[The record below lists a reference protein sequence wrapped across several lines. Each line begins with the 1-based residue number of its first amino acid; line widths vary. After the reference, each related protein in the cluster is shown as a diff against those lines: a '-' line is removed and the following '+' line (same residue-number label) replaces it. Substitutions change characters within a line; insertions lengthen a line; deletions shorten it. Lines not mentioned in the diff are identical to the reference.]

1 MNNIYKSKWSE
12 ATQTWVACSELVR
25 GKTKNNCAKIAAAV
39 ALALTSLGSYAAD
52 PAPCDNNAGSVVVSG
67 TKCSLPSLPDDKTY
81 TEISASGGAELIGEE
96 GKKITAIGTTKVK
109 KVINVDGGSTLNATN
124 ITTTNRVNS
133 KGTNALAIAGSSIV
147 DIDENLTATNMGNK
161 ADTIVNSGG
170 STLTVGKD
178 LTINDEKGFSN
189 GIQNIEN
196 STIGAENI
204 TITSK
209 KVGFSNDGILNKNNS
224 VIDVKQNIDITSE
237 GSDGN
242 ASIENTDGGKIKANN
257 INIIQ
262 GGKNYAIHQTSENS
276 SITVNNDLTIKSG
289 NIPEGNSTIKIEG
302 GKINVK
308 GKTTINTHVD
318 PDFIDDPKK
327 VSAISITD
335 GTYEANGGANI
346 NIKDNDEKNFEDA
359 AGVIIGNKGI
369 FENNGTLTVNGG
381 KNTVIATDLESGE
394 EATFTNKAD
403 GITTSHADTIV
414 HNSSGI
420 LTVNNDGTLYS
431 DGDSVLKNN
440 KNGDIVVNNNE
451 ASSVINGNIINTKD
465 GNITVNN
472 KNSASTITGNIT
484 NQDNG
489 TVTINNSGKIQ
500 NDNTRNKIENSGTGS
515 MDITNTGT
523 IASDILNGNTGD
535 ITINNNKTSSVV
547 NGETDYTNPTT
558 INGDIINNNDGNIT
572 VNNNESTSFIKG
584 GITNSQKGSITI
596 NNSGSISGSDDTK
609 KITNSNDGEI
619 IINNNHEG
627 SFLSDIEND
636 ATSTGLISIKNEG
649 HVVSHISNKNT
660 GIIQIINKDSFGG
673 SIENTGDILIN
684 NYNAFGSTINN
695 DGNGTIVINNNENS
709 SPTDR
714 SSIYGVINNNQSGN
728 ITVNNNGNES
738 VIDSDINNNAENGNI
753 TVNNNTDSAIISG
766 NITNSQAGSIT
777 INNSGLTVLY
787 RKVTNSG
794 AGKINITNNDKGNFQ
809 SAIDNDA
816 TSTGMITLNN
826 EGTVNSKITNQNTG
840 AIMIINNGT
849 INGSITNTGTKNN
862 VDNIWIDNN
871 KDLNSTIENR
881 DGSIV
886 VNNNKEGS
894 SFTGNIYN
902 NSGFNTGK
910 ITVNNNEEN
919 TKINSHITND
929 NGDITI
935 NNKAYS
941 STIEGDITNI
951 NGIVNIK
958 NSGKANYSKITNS
971 GGSGS
976 INIKNENAGDF
987 QGDIDNDATG
997 PASIYIHNE
1006 NTFNSNITNQNTG
1019 TIDITNRGKNFEG
1032 SITNQ
1037 NIGTIRITNDK
1048 TFNSNITNNNTGTIT
1063 LNNGGEIA
1071 SAILNGGAGAIN
1083 ITNGGTLGGYIKNK
1097 GTGSISLTNNDTVGG
1112 YIENN
1117 GTGSI
1122 SLTNNGIISGS
1133 ITNTGTKNNVDNIWI
1148 DNNKDLNSTI
1158 ENRDGSIFVNNN
1170 KKDSSF
1176 TGNIY
1181 NNTGYITVNNNEEG
1195 TTINSHINNAN
1206 GGSIYINN
1214 KAKTS
1219 TIEGDI
1225 TNINASVKIENSGEA
1240 NYSKITNS
1248 GGHINIDNEHEGN
1261 FQGDIDNDATGTGFI
1276 YIQNSGNTFN
1286 GSITNQNTGNIRII
1300 NDKIFNSKITNTGDF
1315 AVDAYNIKIT
1325 NNKEL
1330 NGPIENNGTGSIYIE
1345 NTKDTGRI
1353 RRIRRITGNITNN
1366 NAGTITL
1373 DNNGEIAS
1381 AILNGGAGAINIENN
1396 KDSFINGN
1404 ITNSGA
1410 GNISIKNQ
1418 DQAVLNGNIKNDG
1431 SGSITFTNNGDVD
1444 ASVVNNT
1451 SVRINDTSLR
1461 QIQNI
1466 GNGTITIINNK
1477 TLNRPISNASEGTIG
1492 ITNNGTMKTDITN
1505 TKSSTG
1511 EIEFINTQEFEGNLI
1526 NANTGFISALNT
1538 KNFTGITDNSDS
1550 GKINLDNQGIWNNTG
1565 NSVLTK
1571 LQNTTGTII
1580 FPKVSEVNAGDK
1592 DQYHT
1597 ITVNGNYTG
1606 GGLMRVNTVWNKDG
1620 TSYSDRVDIH
1630 GDVDGAATTVQ
1641 TLNGIYGDVTLK
1653 EIPIHSAVVV
1663 HVAGKS
1669 SGNDFTGSAPTTNA
1683 GEAQL
1688 KKIDTTSGTDY
1699 AWTLTAQ
1706 NKTPEPTNPS
1716 VSGPTDPNISEP
1728 TDPNVSG
1735 PTDPNIS
1742 EPTAPDKPI
1751 LPAPPITEVP
1761 IYAEPVSG
1769 YVQMPTA
1776 DMELGFTTIGTLHE
1790 RRGENQTYNITGSN
1804 NTALGSDQQ
1813 QTWGRVLVKH
1823 LDKDG
1828 KKRLNTAGNQSVLQ
1842 IGQDFILDENEKTGI
1857 RRHIGGYVAYG
1868 HNENDFRDQ
1877 YRAKNGYIVDDH
1889 YTGKGRTD
1897 AVSVGGYGTFYG
1909 NNGGYVDL
1917 VGQVTY
1923 LRNKYNA
1930 RSNESVH
1937 QNGWGA
1943 ALSAETGKSF
1953 IVYGNNW
1960 FVEPQAQLVYQY
1972 LSLDDFNDRIRHV
1985 DQHDPSALRGRVG
1998 MRFGYNGDIRD
2009 NLPSSSFYG
2018 IANIWHD
2025 FVNPK
2030 SVDIGRDNLKEEY
2043 AKTWGEVGLGI
2054 QLPITRQSNFYSDI
2068 RYEKNFGSDK
2078 RKGFKGTVGYKYTW
2092 L

>member
-25 GKTKNNCAKIAAAV
+25 GKTKNNCVKIAATI

-52 PAPCDNNAGSVVVSG
+52 PAPCDINATNTNNSVIASG
-67 TKCSLPSLPDDKTY
+67 TECSLSDGKEY
-81 TEISASGGAELIGEE
+81 TEISASGGAKLTGEE
-96 GKKITAIGTTKVK
+96 GKVITATGTTKVK
-109 KVINVDGGSTLNATN
+109 KVINVDGESTLKATN
-124 ITTTNRVNS
+124 IKTTNKVNS
-133 KGTNALAIAGSSIV
+133 KGTNALAIAGGSRV
-147 DIDENLTATNMGNK
+147 DIEENLTAENMGNK

-196 STIGAENI
+196 STIRADNI
-204 TITSK
+204 TITSAK
-209 KVGFSNDGILNKNNS
+209 DVGFSNDGILNKDNS
-224 VIDVKQNIDITSE
+224 VINVEKNIDITSE

-242 ASIENTDGGKIKANN
+242 ASIENTDGGKIHAG
-257 INIIQ
+257 NIIIDQ

-276 SITVNNDLTIKSG
+276 SITAKNNLTITSG
-289 NIPEGNSTIKIEG
+289 NIPEGNSTVTIEG
-302 GKINVK
+302 GSIEV
-308 GKTTINTHVD
+308 GGQTVITTHVD
-318 PDFIDDPKK
+318 SETIEEPEN
-327 VSAISITD
+327 VSAISITN
-335 GTYEANGGANI
+335 GKYTANGGADI
-346 NIKDNDEKNFEDA
+346 KIKDDDENDFTAA
-359 AGVIIGNKGI
+359 AGVILGNEGI
-369 FENNGTLTVNGG
+369 FENNGTLTVNRKKDENTEGKNIEG
-381 KNTVIATDLESGE
+381 KNTVIATDTKSGE
-394 EATFTNKAD
+394 KATFINNAD
-403 GITTSHADTIV
+403 GTTTSNVDTIV
-414 HNSSGI
+414 HNSA
-420 LTVNNDGTLYS
+420 GTLIVKNH
-431 DGDSVLKNN
+431 GDLNSNGGSVLKNDNTGTIEAVNDGILTGKIDNNSTGTIKLDNNVNPNRDPDPEKKDNRGIVNSEITNRNTGTINITNNSTLNGSITNTGDKIKVNDTNAEIPANILIDNN
-440 KNGDIVVNNNE
+440 KDLNSTINNNGSGKIVVNNNE

-535 ITINNNKTSSVV
+535 ITINNGKTSSVV

-558 INGDIINNNDGNIT
+558 INGDIINNNEGKIT

-609 KITNSNDGEI
+609 KITNSNAGEI
-619 IINNNHEG
+619 IINNKPEG

-636 ATSTGLISIKNEG
+636 ATSTGKITIENEG
-649 HVVSHISNKNT
+649 HVVSHINKNT
-660 GIIQIINKDSFGG
+660 GFIKISNKDSFGG
-673 SIENTGDILIN
+673 SIKNTGDILID
-684 NYNAFGSTINN
+684 NYRTFGSTIDN
-695 DGNGTIVINNNENS
+695 DGNGTIVINNHENS
-709 SPTDR
+709 SPTVPDG
-714 SSIYGVINNNQSGN
+714 SSIDGVINNKQSGN
-728 ITVNNNGNES
+728 ITVNNDGNES
-738 VIDSDINNNAENGNI
+738 VINSDINNEAKGNI
-753 TVNNNTDSAIISG
+753 TVNNNTDSATISG
-766 NITNSQAGSIT
+766 NITNSQDGSIT

-794 AGKINITNNDKGNFQ
+794 AGNIDIINNDKGNFK

-816 TSTGMITLNN
+816 TSTGIITLENKDG
-826 EGTVNSKITNQNTG
+826 GTVNSAITNQNTG
-840 AIMIINNGT
+840 AIEIINNGTISGSTTNDELTNSIKNTGTGSISLINNGKIVSDILNGAAGAIKITNDGTLNGSITNTGDKGTDDNIEINNTGTLNSAIDNKGKGTIKLDNNNLVNSAITNQNTGVIKITNNGT
-849 INGSITNTGTKNN
+849 INGSATNDELTNSIKNTGTGSISLINNGKIVSDILNGAAGAIKITNDGTLNGSITNTGDKGTDDNIEINN
-862 VDNIWIDNN
+862 TGTLNSAIDNKGKGTIKLDNNNLVNSAITNQNTGAIKITNDGTFNGSITNTGDEGTADNIWIDNN
-871 KDLNSTIENR
+871 HILNSTINNEGN
-881 DGSIV
+881 GSIV
-886 VNNNKEGS
+886 INNNTAS
-894 SFTGNIYN
+894 SVINGKSIHTKAADTDTKVGINGDITN
-902 NSGFNTGK
+902 KNTGK
-910 ITVNNNEEN
+910 ITLKNSGNIQNKIEN
-919 TKINSHITND
+919 SGSGLIDITND
-929 NGDITI
+929 N
-935 NNKAYS
+935 
-941 STIEGDITNI
+941 
-951 NGIVNIK
+951 
-958 NSGKANYSKITNS
+958 
-971 GGSGS
+971 
-976 INIKNENAGDF
+976 
-987 QGDIDNDATG
+987 TG
-997 PASIYIHNE
+997 N
-1006 NTFNSNITNQNTG
+1006 
-1019 TIDITNRGKNFEG
+1019 
-1032 SITNQ
+1032 
-1037 NIGTIRITNDK
+1037 
-1048 TFNSNITNNNTGTIT
+1048 
-1063 LNNGGEIA
+1063 IA
-1071 SAILNGGAGAIN
+1071 STILNGGAGIIN
-1083 ITNGGTLGGYIKNK
+1083 ITNDGTL
-1097 GTGSISLTNNDTVGG
+1097 
-1112 YIENN
+1112 
-1117 GTGSI
+1117 
-1122 SLTNNGIISGS
+1122 SGS
-1133 ITNTGTKNNVDNIWI
+1133 ITNTGDPNTVTANNI
-1148 DNNKDLNSTI
+1148 DIKNST
-1158 ENRDGSIFVNNN
+1158 S
-1170 KKDSSF
+1170 
-1176 TGNIY
+1176 GNIASK
-1181 NNTGYITVNNNEEG
+1181 IL
-1195 TTINSHINNAN
+1195 N
-1206 GGSIYINN
+1206 GG
-1214 KAKTS
+1214 A
-1219 TIEGDI
+1219 G
-1225 TNINASVKIENSGEA
+1225 
-1240 NYSKITNS
+1240 
-1248 GGHINIDNEHEGN
+1248 
-1261 FQGDIDNDATGTGFI
+1261 
-1276 YIQNSGNTFN
+1276 
-1286 GSITNQNTGNIRII
+1286 
-1300 NDKIFNSKITNTGDF
+1300 
-1315 AVDAYNIKIT
+1315 NIKIT
-1325 NNKEL
+1325 NNGTISGSTTDDEL
-1330 NGPIENNGTGSIYIE
+1330 PNSIE
-1345 NTKDTGRI
+1345 NTG
-1353 RRIRRITGNITNN
+1353 TGNISLINDGKIASDILNGAAGSGIKITNN
-1366 NAGTITL
+1366 NTLSGTIT
-1373 DNNGEIAS
+1373 N
-1381 AILNGGAGAINIENN
+1381 
-1396 KDSFINGN
+1396 
-1404 ITNSGA
+1404 TNSGSVYA
-1410 GNISIKNQ
+1410 TNTGTFTGMTTNS
-1418 DQAVLNGNIKNDG
+1418 G
-1431 SGSITFTNNGDVD
+1431 SGILD
-1444 ASVVNNT
+1444 
-1451 SVRINDTSLR
+1451 
-1461 QIQNI
+1461 
-1466 GNGTITIINNK
+1466 
-1477 TLNRPISNASEGTIG
+1477 
-1492 ITNNGTMKTDITN
+1492 
-1505 TKSSTG
+1505 
-1511 EIEFINTQEFEGNLI
+1511 
-1526 NANTGFISALNT
+1526 
-1538 KNFTGITDNSDS
+1538 
-1550 GKINLDNQGIWNNTG
+1550 LDNKGIWNNTG

-1580 FPKVSEVNAGDK
+1580 FPQVSEVNAGDK

-1641 TLNGIYGDVTLK
+1641 TLNKKGIYGDVTLK

-1706 NKTPEPTNPS
+1706 PKTPDPVVP
-1716 VSGPTDPNISEP
+1716 VPPGPT
-1728 TDPNVSG
+1728 VS
-1735 PTDPNIS
+1735 
-1742 EPTAPDKPI
+1742 DKPVP
-1751 LPAPPITEVP
+1751 PAPPIKEVP

-1769 YVQMPTA
+1769 YVQMPAA
-1776 DMELGFTTIGTLHE
+1776 DMELGFTTVGTLHE

-1804 NTALGSDQQ
+1804 NTALGDDQQ

-1828 KKRLNTAGNQSVLQ
+1828 KKRLDTAGNQSVLQ
-1842 IGQDFILDENEKTGI
+1842 IGHDFILDENEKTGI

-1868 HNENDFRDQ
+1868 HNENDFRDD

-1998 MRFGYNGDIRD
+1998 MRFGYNGDTRD

-2030 SVDIGRDNLKEEY
+2030 SVDIGRDSLKEEY
-2043 AKTWGEVGLGI
+2043 AKTWGELGLGI
-2054 QLPITRQSNFYSDI
+2054 QLPITRQSDFYSDI

-2078 RKGFKGTVGYKYTW
+2078 RKGFKGTMGYKYTW

>member
-25 GKTKNNCAKIAAAV
+25 GKTKNNCVKIAATI

-52 PAPCDNNAGSVVVSG
+52 PAPCDINATNTNNSVIASG
-67 TKCSLPSLPDDKTY
+67 TECSLSDGTEY
-81 TEISASGGAELIGEE
+81 SEISASGGAKLTGEE
-96 GKKITAIGTTKVK
+96 GKVITATGTTKVK
-109 KVINVDGGSTLNATN
+109 KVINVDGESTLKATN
-124 ITTTNRVNS
+124 ITTTNKVNS
-133 KGTNALAIAGSSIV
+133 KGTNALAIAGGSRV
-147 DIDENLTATNMGNK
+147 DIEENLTAKNMGNK

-178 LTINDEKGFSN
+178 LKINDEKGFSN

-196 STIGAENI
+196 STIRADNI
-204 TITSK
+204 TITSAK
-209 KVGFSNDGILNKNNS
+209 DVGFSNDGILNKDNS
-224 VIDVKQNIDITSE
+224 VIDVNKNIDITSE

-242 ASIENTDGGKIKANN
+242 ASIENTDGGKIYAD
-257 INIIQ
+257 NIIIKQ

-276 SITVNNDLTIKSG
+276 SITVKNNLTITSG
-289 NIPEGNSTIKIEG
+289 NIPEGNSAITIEG
-302 GKINVK
+302 GDITVG
-308 GKTTINTHVD
+308 GKTDITTHVD
-318 PDFIDDPKK
+318 SEYIDDPEN
-327 VSAISITD
+327 VSAISITN
-335 GTYEANGGANI
+335 GKYTANGGADI
-346 NIKDNDEKNFEDA
+346 KIKDDDENDFTAA
-359 AGVIIGNKGI
+359 AGVILGNEGT
-369 FENNGTLTVNGG
+369 FENNGTLTVNGKKDKNTEGKILEG
-381 KNTVIATDLESGE
+381 KNTVIATDTKSGE
-394 EATFTNKAD
+394 KATFINNAD
-403 GITTSHADTIV
+403 GTTTSNVDTIV
-414 HNSSGI
+414 HNSA
-420 LTVNNDGTLYS
+420 GTLIVKNH
-431 DGDSVLKNN
+431 GDLNSNGGSVLKNDNTGTIEAVNDGILTGKIDNNSTGTIKLDNNINPNRDPDNKEDDRGIVNSKITNRNTGTINITNNSTLNGSITNTGDKIKVNDTNAEIPANILIDNN
-440 KNGDIVVNNNE
+440 KNLNSTINNNGSGKIVVNNNE

-558 INGDIINNNDGNIT
+558 INGDIINNKDGNIT

-584 GITNSQKGSITI
+584 GITNSQKGTITI
-596 NNSGSISGSDDTK
+596 NNSGSISGGTK
-609 KITNSNDGEI
+609 KITNSNAGEI
-619 IINNNHEG
+619 IINNNHDG

-636 ATSTGLISIKNEG
+636 ATSTGKIIIENKG
-649 HVVSHISNKNT
+649 HVVSDISNNST

-709 SPTDR
+709 SSTDR

-794 AGKINITNNDKGNFQ
+794 AGNIDITNNDKGNFK

-816 TSTGMITLNN
+816 TSTGIITLKNKDG
-826 EGTVNSKITNQNTG
+826 GTVNSAITNQNTG
-840 AIMIINNGT
+840 AIKIINNGT
-849 INGSITNTGTKNN
+849 ISGSTTNDELTNSIKNTGT
-862 VDNIWIDNN
+862 
-871 KDLNSTIENR
+871 
-881 DGSIV
+881 GSISLI
-886 VNNNKEGS
+886 NN
-894 SFTGNIYN
+894 
-902 NSGFNTGK
+902 GK
-910 ITVNNNEEN
+910 IV
-919 TKINSHITND
+919 SD
-929 NGDITI
+929 
-935 NNKAYS
+935 
-941 STIEGDITNI
+941 
-951 NGIVNIK
+951 
-958 NSGKANYSKITNS
+958 
-971 GGSGS
+971 
-976 INIKNENAGDF
+976 
-987 QGDIDNDATG
+987 
-997 PASIYIHNE
+997 
-1006 NTFNSNITNQNTG
+1006 
-1019 TIDITNRGKNFEG
+1019 
-1032 SITNQ
+1032 
-1037 NIGTIRITNDK
+1037 
-1048 TFNSNITNNNTGTIT
+1048 
-1063 LNNGGEIA
+1063 
-1071 SAILNGGAGAIN
+1071 ILNGAAGAIN
-1083 ITNGGTLGGYIKNK
+1083 ITNDGTISGSIKNTGDK
-1097 GTGSISLTNNDTVGG
+1097 STIADNNIDITNNTTHNITSDILNEGTGTIKITNNGTISGSTTNDELTNSIKNTGTGSISLINNGKIVSDILNGAAGAINITNDGTLSGSIKNTGDKSTVSDYNIDITNNNELTGS
-1112 YIENN
+1112 IENN

-1122 SLTNNGIISGS
+1122 SLTNNSKIASDILNGAAGAIKITNNGTLNGSMTNTGDKGTDDNIEINNTGTLNSAIDNKGKGTIKLDNNNLVNSAITNQNTGAIKITNSGTLGGSVTNTGDKNDADNIVINNNHILNSTINNEGKGSIVINNNTASSVINGKSIHTKAADTDTKVGINGDITNKNTGTITLKNSGNIQNKIENSGSGLIDITNDNTGNIASTILNGGAGIINITNDGTLSGS
-1133 ITNTGTKNNVDNIWI
+1133 ITNTGDPNTVTANNI
-1148 DNNKDLNSTI
+1148 DIKNST
-1158 ENRDGSIFVNNN
+1158 
-1170 KKDSSF
+1170 
-1176 TGNIY
+1176 TGNI
-1181 NNTGYITVNNNEEG
+1181 
-1195 TTINSHINNAN
+1195 
-1206 GGSIYINN
+1206 
-1214 KAKTS
+1214 
-1219 TIEGDI
+1219 
-1225 TNINASVKIENSGEA
+1225 ASK
-1240 NYSKITNS
+1240 
-1248 GGHINIDNEHEGN
+1248 
-1261 FQGDIDNDATGTGFI
+1261 
-1276 YIQNSGNTFN
+1276 
-1286 GSITNQNTGNIRII
+1286 
-1300 NDKIFNSKITNTGDF
+1300 
-1315 AVDAYNIKIT
+1315 
-1325 NNKEL
+1325 
-1330 NGPIENNGTGSIYIE
+1330 
-1345 NTKDTGRI
+1345 
-1353 RRIRRITGNITNN
+1353 
-1366 NAGTITL
+1366 
-1373 DNNGEIAS
+1373 
-1381 AILNGGAGAINIENN
+1381 ILNGGAG
-1396 KDSFINGN
+1396 D
-1404 ITNSGA
+1404 
-1410 GNISIKNQ
+1410 IK
-1418 DQAVLNGNIKNDG
+1418 
-1431 SGSITFTNNGDVD
+1431 
-1444 ASVVNNT
+1444 
-1451 SVRINDTSLR
+1451 
-1461 QIQNI
+1461 
-1466 GNGTITIINNK
+1466 
-1477 TLNRPISNASEGTIG
+1477 
-1492 ITNNGTMKTDITN
+1492 ITNNGTISGSTTDDELPNSIENTGTGNISLINDGKIASDILNGAAGSGIKITNNNTLSGTITN
-1505 TKSSTG
+1505 TNSGSVYAT
-1511 EIEFINTQEFEGNLI
+1511 
-1526 NANTGFISALNT
+1526 NTGT
-1538 KNFTGITDNSDS
+1538 FTGMTTNSGS
-1550 GKINLDNQGIWNNTG
+1550 GILDLDNKGIWNNTG

-1580 FPKVSEVNAGDK
+1580 FPQVSEVNAGDK

-1641 TLNGIYGDVTLK
+1641 TLNKKGIYGDVTLK

-1706 NKTPEPTNPS
+1706 PKTPDPVVP
-1716 VSGPTDPNISEP
+1716 VPPGPT
-1728 TDPNVSG
+1728 VS
-1735 PTDPNIS
+1735 
-1742 EPTAPDKPI
+1742 DKPVP
-1751 LPAPPITEVP
+1751 PAPPIKEVP

-1769 YVQMPTA
+1769 YVQMPAA
-1776 DMELGFTTIGTLHE
+1776 DMELGFTTVGTLHE

-1804 NTALGSDQQ
+1804 NTALGDDQQ

-1828 KKRLNTAGNQSVLQ
+1828 KKRLDTAGNQSVLQ
-1842 IGQDFILDENEKTGI
+1842 IGHDFILDENEKTGT

-1868 HNENDFRDQ
+1868 HNENDFRDE

-1998 MRFGYNGDIRD
+1998 MRFGYNGDTRD

-2030 SVDIGRDNLKEEY
+2030 SVDIGRDSLKEEY
-2043 AKTWGEVGLGI
+2043 AKTWGELGLGI
-2054 QLPITRQSNFYSDI
+2054 QLPITRQSDFYSDI

-2078 RKGFKGTVGYKYTW
+2078 RKGFKGTMGYKYTW

>member
-39 ALALTSLGSYAAD
+39 ALALTSLGSYAAN
-52 PAPCDNNAGSVVVSG
+52 PAPCDNNAGSVVVLG

-96 GKKITAIGTTKVK
+96 GKKIEATGTTKVK
-109 KVINVDGGSTLNATN
+109 KVINVDGGSTLKATN
-124 ITTTNRVNS
+124 ITTTNKVNS
-133 KGTNALAIAGSSIV
+133 EGTNALAIAGGSTV
-147 DIDENLTATNMGNK
+147 TIDQDLTANNK
-161 ADTIVNSGG
+161 GSTADTIVNSGK
-170 STLTVGKD
+170 SKLSVGNNLKLD
-178 LTINDEKGFSN
+178 DTSQSGFNN

-196 STIGAENI
+196 SVIEVTGDINITSEAGFNNGIINKDNSDITANNI
-204 TITSK
+204 TIASDAN
-209 KVGFSNDGILNKNNS
+209 FSNDGIQNKDNS
-224 VIDVKQNIDITSE
+224 KIKLTGDIKITSK
-237 GSDGN
+237 GNKGN
-242 ASIENTDGGKIKANN
+242 ASIENTDGGKIEANN
-257 INIIQ
+257 ITITQ
-262 GGKNYAIHQTSENS
+262 GDKNYAIHQTSEAS
-276 SITVNNDLTIKSG
+276 SITVNKDVDITSG

-302 GKINVK
+302 GKIEVT

-840 AIMIINNGT
+840 AIKIINNGT
-849 INGSITNTGTKNN
+849 INGSITNTGTQRVVGNN
-862 VDNIWIDNN
+862 WIGNILIDKN
-871 KDLNSTIENR
+871 KDLNSNIENR

-919 TKINSHITND
+919 TKINSHITNV

-958 NSGKANYSKITNS
+958 NSGEANYSKITNS

-1037 NIGTIRITNDK
+1037 NIGTISITNDK

-1063 LNNGGEIA
+1063 LNNG
-1071 SAILNGGAGAIN
+1071 
-1083 ITNGGTLGGYIKNK
+1083 
-1097 GTGSISLTNNDTVGG
+1097 
-1112 YIENN
+1112 
-1117 GTGSI
+1117 
-1122 SLTNNGIISGS
+1122 
-1133 ITNTGTKNNVDNIWI
+1133 
-1148 DNNKDLNSTI
+1148 
-1158 ENRDGSIFVNNN
+1158 
-1170 KKDSSF
+1170 
-1176 TGNIY
+1176 
-1181 NNTGYITVNNNEEG
+1181 
-1195 TTINSHINNAN
+1195 
-1206 GGSIYINN
+1206 
-1214 KAKTS
+1214 
-1219 TIEGDI
+1219 
-1225 TNINASVKIENSGEA
+1225 
-1240 NYSKITNS
+1240 
-1248 GGHINIDNEHEGN
+1248 
-1261 FQGDIDNDATGTGFI
+1261 
-1276 YIQNSGNTFN
+1276 
-1286 GSITNQNTGNIRII
+1286 
-1300 NDKIFNSKITNTGDF
+1300 
-1315 AVDAYNIKIT
+1315 
-1325 NNKEL
+1325 
-1330 NGPIENNGTGSIYIE
+1330 
-1345 NTKDTGRI
+1345 
-1353 RRIRRITGNITNN
+1353 
-1366 NAGTITL
+1366 
-1373 DNNGEIAS
+1373 GEIAS

-1418 DQAVLNGNIKNDG
+1418 DKAVLNGNIKNDG

-1461 QIQNI
+1461 QIQNT

-1477 TLNRPISNASEGTIG
+1477 TLNRPISNASDGTIG
-1492 ITNNGTMKTDITN
+1492 ITNNGIMKTDITN

-1511 EIEFINTQEFEGNLI
+1511 RIEFINTQEFEGNLI

-1842 IGQDFILDENEKTGI
+1842 IGHDFILDENEKTGI

-1998 MRFGYNGDIRD
+1998 MRFGYNGDTRD

-2030 SVDIGRDNLKEEY
+2030 SVDIGRDKLKEDY

-2078 RKGFKGTVGYKYTW
+2078 RKGFKGTMGYKYTW

>member
-96 GKKITAIGTTKVK
+96 GKKIEATGTTKVK
-109 KVINVDGGSTLNATN
+109 KVINVDGGSTLKATN
-124 ITTTNRVNS
+124 ITTTNKVNS

-147 DIDENLTATNMGNK
+147 EIDENLTATNMGNK

-178 LTINDEKGFSN
+178 LTINDDKGFSN

-209 KVGFSNDGILNKNNS
+209 KVGFSNDGILNKDNS
-224 VIDVKQNIDITSE
+224 VIDVKGEIRITSE

-242 ASIENTDGGKIKANN
+242 ASIENKDGGKIHAGN
-257 INIIQ
+257 ITIDQ

-276 SITVNNDLTIKSG
+276 SITVKNNLTITSG
-289 NIPEGNSTIKIEG
+289 NIPEGNSAITIEG
-302 GKINVK
+302 GSIEVT
-308 GKTTINTHVD
+308 GKTDITTHVD
-318 PDFIDDPKK
+318 SEYIDDPEN
-327 VSAISITD
+327 VSAISITN
-335 GTYEANGGANI
+335 GKYTAKGGADI
-346 NIKDNDEKNFEDA
+346 KIKDDDEKDFTAA
-359 AGVIIGNKGI
+359 AGVIIGNEGI
-369 FENNGTLTVNGG
+369 FENSGTLTVNDGA
-381 KNTVIATDLESGE
+381 NTVIATDIKSNEH
-394 EATFTNKAD
+394 AKFTNNA
-403 GITTSHADTIV
+403 GGTTTSHADTIV

-420 LTVNNDGTLYS
+420 LTVNNEGTLYS
-431 DGDSVLKNN
+431 DGGSVLKNN

-523 IASDILNGNTGD
+523 IASDILNGNTGN

-558 INGDIINNNDGNIT
+558 INGDIINNKDGNIT

-584 GITNSQKGSITI
+584 GITNSQKGTITI
-596 NNSGSISGSDDTK
+596 NNKGSISGSDDTK
-609 KITNSNDGEI
+609 KITNSNAGEI
-619 IINNNHEG
+619 IINNKPEG

-636 ATSTGLISIKNEG
+636 ATSTGKITIENEG
-649 HVVSHISNKNT
+649 HVVSNISNKNT
-660 GIIQIINKDSFGG
+660 GFIKISNKDSFGG
-673 SIENTGDILIN
+673 SIKNTGDILID
-684 NYNAFGSTINN
+684 NYHAFGSTIDN
-695 DGNGTIVINNNENS
+695 DGNGTIVINNHENS
-709 SPTDR
+709 SPTATDG
-714 SSIYGVINNNQSGN
+714 SSIYGVINNKQSGN
-728 ITVNNNGNES
+728 ITVNNDGNES
-738 VIDSDINNNAENGNI
+738 VIDSDINNEAKGNI

-766 NITNSQAGSIT
+766 NITNSQDGSIT

-794 AGKINITNNDKGNFQ
+794 AGKIDIKNKDSGDFQ

-881 DGSIV
+881 DGNIV
-886 VNNNKEGS
+886 
-894 SFTGNIYN
+894 
-902 NSGFNTGK
+902 
-910 ITVNNNEEN
+910 
-919 TKINSHITND
+919 
-929 NGDITI
+929 
-935 NNKAYS
+935 
-941 STIEGDITNI
+941 
-951 NGIVNIK
+951 
-958 NSGKANYSKITNS
+958 
-971 GGSGS
+971 
-976 INIKNENAGDF
+976 
-987 QGDIDNDATG
+987 
-997 PASIYIHNE
+997 
-1006 NTFNSNITNQNTG
+1006 
-1019 TIDITNRGKNFEG
+1019 
-1032 SITNQ
+1032 
-1037 NIGTIRITNDK
+1037 
-1048 TFNSNITNNNTGTIT
+1048 
-1063 LNNGGEIA
+1063 
-1071 SAILNGGAGAIN
+1071 
-1083 ITNGGTLGGYIKNK
+1083 
-1097 GTGSISLTNNDTVGG
+1097 
-1112 YIENN
+1112 
-1117 GTGSI
+1117 
-1122 SLTNNGIISGS
+1122 
-1133 ITNTGTKNNVDNIWI
+1133 
-1148 DNNKDLNSTI
+1148 
-1158 ENRDGSIFVNNN
+1158 VNNN

-1225 TNINASVKIENSGEA
+1225 TNINGSVKIENSGEA

-1330 NGPIENNGTGSIYIE
+1330 NGSIENNGTGSIYIE

-1353 RRIRRITGNITNN
+1353 SRISRITGDITNN

-1373 DNNGEIAS
+1373 KNDGEIAS
-1381 AILNGGAGAINIENN
+1381 AILNGGAGAINIPNN
-1396 KDSFINGN
+1396 GTLNGS
-1404 ITNSGA
+1404 ITNTGA
-1410 GNISIKNQ
+1410 GNISITNQ
-1418 DQAVLNGNIKNDG
+1418 DKAVLNGNIKNNG

-1444 ASVVNNT
+1444 ANVVNNT

-1461 QIQNI
+1461 QIQNT

-1477 TLNRPISNASEGTIG
+1477 TLNRPISNASDGTIG
-1492 ITNNGTMKTDITN
+1492 ITNNGTMETDITN
-1505 TKSSTG
+1505 NTESSEGGITFKNKQKFTG
-1511 EIEFINTQEFEGNLI
+1511 KLI
-1526 NANTGFISALNT
+1526 NAN
-1538 KNFTGITDNSDS
+1538 S
-1550 GKINLDNQGIWNNTG
+1550 GSIFADNQGIWNNTG

-1606 GGLMRVNTVWNKDG
+1606 GGQMYVNTVWNKDG

-1630 GDVDGAATTVQ
+1630 GDVDGAPTTVR

-1688 KKIDTTSGTDY
+1688 KKIDSISGTDY

-1706 NKTPEPTNPS
+1706 NKTPEPNNPS
-1716 VSGPTDPNISEP
+1716 VSEP
-1728 TDPNVSG
+1728 TDPTV
-1735 PTDPNIS
+1735 S
-1742 EPTAPDKPI
+1742 EPTDPDKPI

-1804 NTALGSDQQ
+1804 NTALGGDQQ

-1828 KKRLNTAGNQSVLQ
+1828 KKRLDTAGNQSVLQ
-1842 IGQDFILDENEKTGI
+1842 IGHDFILDENEKTGI

-1868 HNENDFRDQ
+1868 HNENDFRDE

-1897 AVSVGGYGTFYG
+1897 AISVGGYGTFYG

-1998 MRFGYNGDIRD
+1998 MRFGYNGDTRD

-2030 SVDIGRDNLKEEY
+2030 SVDIGRDSLKEEY

-2068 RYEKNFGSDK
+2068 RYEKNFGGDK
-2078 RKGFKGTVGYKYTW
+2078 RKGFKGTMGYKYTW

>member
-39 ALALTSLGSYAAD
+39 ALAMISINSYAAD
-52 PAPCDNNAGSVVVSG
+52 CVTTTANGAANPNINVSG
-67 TKCSLPSLPDDKTY
+67 STCNVDGSINYAT
-81 TEISASGGAELIGEE
+81 ISAKKSSEIT
-96 GKKITAIGTTKVK
+96 GKDITAVGSPVSAATE
-109 KVINVDGGSTLNATN
+109 KVINITGNSSLTADN
-124 ITTTNRVNS
+124 ITTTNNKKNNQSSALLVN
-133 KGTNALAIAGSSIV
+133 NSSTV
-147 DIDENLTATNMGNK
+147 TVHHDLNATNTNTGTSAQIISVKN
-161 ADTIVNSGG
+161 G
-170 STLTVGKD
+170 STLDVAND
-178 LTINDEKGFSN
+178 ITITDEGGASDAGILNDHSSITAN
-189 GIQNIEN
+189 
-196 STIGAENI
+196 NI
-204 TITSK
+204 TIT
-209 KVGFSNDGILNKNNS
+209 GNKDVVKGTSAIINNGG
-224 VIDVKQNIDITSE
+224 T
-237 GSDGN
+237 
-242 ASIENTDGGKIKANN
+242 IEADTVT
-257 INIIQ
+257 INQ
-262 GGKNYAIHQTSENS
+262 GGKNSAIQQIQELSDDDDDDDNS
-276 SITVNNDLTIKSG
+276 SNKNPEIHIKKDLNITTYAPESNASAIDIQSGTITVDG
-289 NIPEGNSTIKIEG
+289 N
-302 GKINVK
+302 
-308 GKTTINTHVD
+308 TTINMSTNSNNKNPSV
-318 PDFIDDPKK
+318 IN
-327 VSAISITD
+327 VGG
-335 GTYEANGGANI
+335 GTYTTNGDTTI
-346 NIKDNDEKNFEDA
+346 TVTDKDTGEENTTTT
-359 AGVIIGNKGI
+359 GIILTD
-369 FENNGTLTVNGG
+369 NGTFNNNVGNLTVNGG
-381 KNTVIATDLESGE
+381 KNSVIASDQSAIGSVAFNNGKTATTSSQVDTVVHNGGGIFTIDNKGTLESAPLLSENKDKYSVIRNKANGTVIVTNTGTDTGPGTLSGNVNNDSSGKINI
-394 EATFTNKAD
+394 TNGYDLINVDYNEDSTEDSINEIIKNNDSLINNGSINNNAGGD
-403 GITTSHADTIV
+403 IIITNNKNI
-414 HNSSGI
+414 NSSINNNNGNITVDNNETIFVIKDKTEDKIVYKEAIINGDITNTNGI
-420 LTVNNDGTLYS
+420 MTVNN
-431 DGDSVLKNN
+431 N
-440 KNGDIVVNNNE
+440 K
-451 ASSVINGNIINTKD
+451 AHSVINGNITNTKD

-500 NDNTRNKIENSGTGS
+500 NDNTRNKIENSGTGLI
-515 MDITNTGT
+515 DITNTDTGT
-523 IASDILNGNTGD
+523 IDSDILNK
-535 ITINNNKTSSVV
+535 NN
-547 NGETDYTNPTT
+547 
-558 INGDIINNNDGNIT
+558 
-572 VNNNESTSFIKG
+572 
-584 GITNSQKGSITI
+584 GIVTI
-596 NNSGSISGSDDTK
+596 NNSGKANSS
-609 KITNSNDGEI
+609 KITNSN
-619 IINNNHEG
+619 
-627 SFLSDIEND
+627 
-636 ATSTGLISIKNEG
+636 
-649 HVVSHISNKNT
+649 
-660 GIIQIINKDSFGG
+660 
-673 SIENTGDILIN
+673 
-684 NYNAFGSTINN
+684 
-695 DGNGTIVINNNENS
+695 
-709 SPTDR
+709 
-714 SSIYGVINNNQSGN
+714 
-728 ITVNNNGNES
+728 
-738 VIDSDINNNAENGNI
+738 
-753 TVNNNTDSAIISG
+753 
-766 NITNSQAGSIT
+766 
-777 INNSGLTVLY
+777 
-787 RKVTNSG
+787 
-794 AGKINITNNDKGNFQ
+794 AGKITL
-809 SAIDNDA
+809 DNK
-816 TSTGMITLNN
+816 
-826 EGTVNSKITNQNTG
+826 GTVNSTITNQNTG
-840 AIMIINNGT
+840 AIKITNDNT
-849 INGSITNTGTKNN
+849 LVGSITNTGSKVNKNDP
-862 VDNIWIDNN
+862 DNIWIDNN
-871 KDLNSTIENR
+871 KDLNSTINNDGSGTIVVNNNEASSVINGDITNTQSGTITVNNKDSASTITGNITNTKDGNITLDNKGTFDGYIKNKGTGSLSLTNDNTVSGYIENNGTGR
-881 DGSIV
+881 ISITNDGTINGSITNTGTQRVVGNNWIDNIWIDNNKELKSNIENLNGSIV

-902 NSGFNTGK
+902 NNGFNTGK

-935 NNKAYS
+935 NNKAKT

-997 PASIYIHNE
+997 TASIYIHNE

-1019 TIDITNRGKNFEG
+1019 TIDITNRGMNFEG

-1037 NIGTIRITNDK
+1037 NIGTISITNDK

-1122 SLTNNGIISGS
+1122 
-1133 ITNTGTKNNVDNIWI
+1133 
-1148 DNNKDLNSTI
+1148 
-1158 ENRDGSIFVNNN
+1158 
-1170 KKDSSF
+1170 
-1176 TGNIY
+1176 
-1181 NNTGYITVNNNEEG
+1181 
-1195 TTINSHINNAN
+1195 
-1206 GGSIYINN
+1206 
-1214 KAKTS
+1214 
-1219 TIEGDI
+1219 
-1225 TNINASVKIENSGEA
+1225 
-1240 NYSKITNS
+1240 
-1248 GGHINIDNEHEGN
+1248 
-1261 FQGDIDNDATGTGFI
+1261 
-1276 YIQNSGNTFN
+1276 
-1286 GSITNQNTGNIRII
+1286 
-1300 NDKIFNSKITNTGDF
+1300 
-1315 AVDAYNIKIT
+1315 
-1325 NNKEL
+1325 
-1330 NGPIENNGTGSIYIE
+1330 YIE

-1353 RRIRRITGNITNN
+1353 SRISRITGDITNN

-1373 DNNGEIAS
+1373 KNDGEIAS
-1381 AILNGGAGAINIENN
+1381 AILNGGAGAINIPNN
-1396 KDSFINGN
+1396 GTLNGS
-1404 ITNSGA
+1404 ITNTGA
-1410 GNISIKNQ
+1410 GNISITNQ
-1418 DQAVLNGNIKNDG
+1418 DKAVLNGNIKNNG

-1444 ASVVNNT
+1444 ANVVNNT

-1461 QIQNI
+1461 QIQNT

-1477 TLNRPISNASEGTIG
+1477 TLNRPISNASDGTIG
-1492 ITNNGTMKTDITN
+1492 ITNNGTMETDITN
-1505 TKSSTG
+1505 NTESSEGGITFKNKQKFTG
-1511 EIEFINTQEFEGNLI
+1511 KLI
-1526 NANTGFISALNT
+1526 NAN
-1538 KNFTGITDNSDS
+1538 S
-1550 GKINLDNQGIWNNTG
+1550 GSIFADNQGIWNNTG

-1606 GGLMRVNTVWNKDG
+1606 GGQMYVNTVWNKDG

-1630 GDVDGAATTVQ
+1630 GDVDGAPTTVR

-1688 KKIDTTSGTDY
+1688 KKIDSISGTDY

-1706 NKTPEPTNPS
+1706 NKTPEPTNPG
-1716 VSGPTDPNISEP
+1716 VSEP
-1728 TDPNVSG
+1728 TDPTV
-1735 PTDPNIS
+1735 S
-1742 EPTAPDKPI
+1742 EPTDPDKPI

-1804 NTALGSDQQ
+1804 NTALGGDQQ

-1828 KKRLNTAGNQSVLQ
+1828 KKRLDTAGNQSVLQ
-1842 IGQDFILDENEKTGI
+1842 IGHDFILDENEKTGI

-1868 HNENDFRDQ
+1868 HNENDFRDE

-1897 AVSVGGYGTFYG
+1897 AISVGGYGTFYG

-1998 MRFGYNGDIRD
+1998 MRFGYNGDTRD

-2030 SVDIGRDNLKEEY
+2030 SVDIGRDSLKEEY

-2068 RYEKNFGSDK
+2068 RYEKNFGGDK

>member
-39 ALALTSLGSYAAD
+39 ALAMISINSYAAD
-52 PAPCDNNAGSVVVSG
+52 CVTTTANGAANPNINVSG
-67 TKCSLPSLPDDKTY
+67 STCNVDGSINYAT
-81 TEISASGGAELIGEE
+81 ISAKKSSEIT
-96 GKKITAIGTTKVK
+96 GKDITAVGSPVSAATE
-109 KVINVDGGSTLNATN
+109 KVINITGNSSLTADN
-124 ITTTNRVNS
+124 ITTTNNKKNNQSSALLVN
-133 KGTNALAIAGSSIV
+133 NSSTV
-147 DIDENLTATNMGNK
+147 TVHHDLNATNTNTGTSAQIISVKN
-161 ADTIVNSGG
+161 G
-170 STLTVGKD
+170 STLDVAND
-178 LTINDEKGFSN
+178 ITITDEGGASDAGILNDHSSITAN
-189 GIQNIEN
+189 
-196 STIGAENI
+196 NI
-204 TITSK
+204 TIT
-209 KVGFSNDGILNKNNS
+209 GNKDVVKGTSAIINNGG
-224 VIDVKQNIDITSE
+224 T
-237 GSDGN
+237 
-242 ASIENTDGGKIKANN
+242 IEADTVT
-257 INIIQ
+257 INQ
-262 GGKNYAIHQTSENS
+262 GGKNSAIQQIQELSDDDDDDDNS
-276 SITVNNDLTIKSG
+276 SNKNPEIHIKKDLNITTYAPESNASAIDIQSGTITVDG
-289 NIPEGNSTIKIEG
+289 N
-302 GKINVK
+302 
-308 GKTTINTHVD
+308 TTINMSTNSNNKNPSV
-318 PDFIDDPKK
+318 IN
-327 VSAISITD
+327 VGG
-335 GTYEANGGANI
+335 GTYTTNGDTTI
-346 NIKDNDEKNFEDA
+346 TVTDKDTGEENTTTT
-359 AGVIIGNKGI
+359 GIILTD
-369 FENNGTLTVNGG
+369 NGTFNNNVGNLTVNGG
-381 KNTVIATDLESGE
+381 KNSVIASDQSAIGSVAFNNGKTATTSSQVDTVVHNGGGIFTIDNKGTLESAPLLSENKDKYSVIRNKANGTVIVTNTGTDTGPGTLSGNVNNDSSGKINI
-394 EATFTNKAD
+394 TNGYDLINVDYNEDSTEDSINEIIKNNDSLINNGSINNNAGGD
-403 GITTSHADTIV
+403 IIITNNKNI
-414 HNSSGI
+414 NSSINNNNGNITVDNNETIFVIKDKTEDKIVYKEAIINGDITNTNGI
-420 LTVNNDGTLYS
+420 MTVNN
-431 DGDSVLKNN
+431 N
-440 KNGDIVVNNNE
+440 K
-451 ASSVINGNIINTKD
+451 AHSVINGNITNTKD

-500 NDNTRNKIENSGTGS
+500 NDNTRNKIENSGTGLI
-515 MDITNTGT
+515 DITNTDTGT
-523 IASDILNGNTGD
+523 IDSDILNK
-535 ITINNNKTSSVV
+535 NN
-547 NGETDYTNPTT
+547 
-558 INGDIINNNDGNIT
+558 
-572 VNNNESTSFIKG
+572 
-584 GITNSQKGSITI
+584 GIVTI
-596 NNSGSISGSDDTK
+596 NNSGKANSS
-609 KITNSNDGEI
+609 KITNSN
-619 IINNNHEG
+619 
-627 SFLSDIEND
+627 
-636 ATSTGLISIKNEG
+636 
-649 HVVSHISNKNT
+649 
-660 GIIQIINKDSFGG
+660 
-673 SIENTGDILIN
+673 
-684 NYNAFGSTINN
+684 
-695 DGNGTIVINNNENS
+695 
-709 SPTDR
+709 
-714 SSIYGVINNNQSGN
+714 
-728 ITVNNNGNES
+728 
-738 VIDSDINNNAENGNI
+738 
-753 TVNNNTDSAIISG
+753 
-766 NITNSQAGSIT
+766 
-777 INNSGLTVLY
+777 
-787 RKVTNSG
+787 
-794 AGKINITNNDKGNFQ
+794 AGKITL
-809 SAIDNDA
+809 DNK
-816 TSTGMITLNN
+816 
-826 EGTVNSKITNQNTG
+826 GTVNSTITNQNTG
-840 AIMIINNGT
+840 AIKITNDNT
-849 INGSITNTGTKNN
+849 LVGSITNTGSKVNKNDP
-862 VDNIWIDNN
+862 DNIWIDNN
-871 KDLNSTIENR
+871 KDLNSTINNDGSGTIVVNNNEASSVINGDITNTQSGTITVNNKDSASTITGNITNTKDGNITLDNKGTFDGYIKNKGTGSLSLTNDNTVSGYIENNGTGR
-881 DGSIV
+881 ISITNDGTINGSITNTGTQRVVGNNWIDNIWIDNNKELKSNIENLNGSIV

-902 NSGFNTGK
+902 NNGFNTGK

-935 NNKAYS
+935 NNKA
-941 STIEGDITNI
+941 
-951 NGIVNIK
+951 
-958 NSGKANYSKITNS
+958 
-971 GGSGS
+971 
-976 INIKNENAGDF
+976 
-987 QGDIDNDATG
+987 
-997 PASIYIHNE
+997 
-1006 NTFNSNITNQNTG
+1006 
-1019 TIDITNRGKNFEG
+1019 
-1032 SITNQ
+1032 
-1037 NIGTIRITNDK
+1037 
-1048 TFNSNITNNNTGTIT
+1048 
-1063 LNNGGEIA
+1063 
-1071 SAILNGGAGAIN
+1071 
-1083 ITNGGTLGGYIKNK
+1083 
-1097 GTGSISLTNNDTVGG
+1097 
-1112 YIENN
+1112 
-1117 GTGSI
+1117 
-1122 SLTNNGIISGS
+1122 
-1133 ITNTGTKNNVDNIWI
+1133 
-1148 DNNKDLNSTI
+1148 
-1158 ENRDGSIFVNNN
+1158 
-1170 KKDSSF
+1170 
-1176 TGNIY
+1176 
-1181 NNTGYITVNNNEEG
+1181 
-1195 TTINSHINNAN
+1195 
-1206 GGSIYINN
+1206 
-1214 KAKTS
+1214 KTS

-1225 TNINASVKIENSGEA
+1225 TNINGSVKIKNSGEA

-1248 GGHINIDNEHEGN
+1248 GGHLNIDNEHEGN
-1261 FQGDIDNDATGTGFI
+1261 FQGDIDNDATGTGIIFI
-1276 YIQNSGNTFN
+1276 HNYGNTFN

-1300 NDKIFNSKITNTGDF
+1300 NDKIFNSTITNTGDIST
-1315 AVDAYNIKIT
+1315 VDKYNIKIT

-1330 NGPIENNGTGSIYIE
+1330 TGSIENNGTGSIYIE

-1353 RRIRRITGNITNN
+1353 SRIRRITGNITNN

-1373 DNNGEIAS
+1373 NNDGEIAS

-1418 DQAVLNGNIKNDG
+1418 DKAVLNGNIKNDG

-1461 QIQNI
+1461 QIQNT

-1477 TLNRPISNASEGTIG
+1477 TLNRPISNASDGTIG
-1492 ITNNGTMKTDITN
+1492 ITNNGIMKTDITN

-1706 NKTPEPTNPS
+1706 NKTPEPTNP
-1716 VSGPTDPNISEP
+1716 G
-1728 TDPNVSG
+1728 VSG

-1842 IGQDFILDENEKTGI
+1842 IGHDFILDENEKTGI

-1998 MRFGYNGDIRD
+1998 MRFGYNGDTRD

-2030 SVDIGRDNLKEEY
+2030 SVDIGRDKLKEDY

-2078 RKGFKGTVGYKYTW
+2078 RKGFKGTMGYKYTW